1 MDAEEASSEKEGELE
16 KLLEG
21 RESPAAE
28 SDKLDRE
35 RGIQYGLTYGTWKN
49 QTHKGEI
56 RLPETRDKEEEE
68 WEQAGKK
75 AHISKHKID
84 KPWGRTAWSL

>member
-35 RGIQYGLTYGTWKN
+35 RGIQYGLTYGT
-49 QTHKGEI
+49 
-56 RLPETRDKEEEE
+56 
-68 WEQAGKK
+68 
-75 AHISKHKID
+75 
-84 KPWGRTAWSL
+84 